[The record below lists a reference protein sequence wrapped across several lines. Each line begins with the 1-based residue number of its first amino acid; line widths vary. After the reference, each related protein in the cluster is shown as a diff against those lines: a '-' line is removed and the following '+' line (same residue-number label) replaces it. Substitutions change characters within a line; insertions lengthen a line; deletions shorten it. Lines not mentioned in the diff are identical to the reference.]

1 MTDECCEGNLANL
14 THGFITQVALSTLSG
29 AITVLKTCEDLL
41 SVTQQI
47 NIVNQCIEV
56 ISAKACDEAD
66 FPSCLPPNCWAE
78 ELAKVQINFFQK
90 IIESMKSRGAK
101 ALTIACAIT
110 TYVKR
115 SLPDIVFDRSA
126 STIKSPISD
135 DSLTSKHKQRQILD
149 SIVAILPDETRQPV
163 FSINFLCH
171 LLRIAVLLENTGD
184 CKRKIEK
191 QIMAILEHVT
201 VDDLLILS
209 LRFENERLRDLECV
223 RRIVTG
229 FVEKEKSKS
238 VICYVDFDQTP
249 SPAMARVA
257 KTVDAYLREIAR
269 ECELSVSQFN
279 GIANLVPKSVRE
291 VDDCLY
297 SAIDIYLQV
306 NADVRLAKE
315 NEKLKNELKRMKMY
329 VIDMEKNHK
338 TGYKTK
344 KPTFFSSVSKTLGKL
359 NPFKQGSKDTTNID
373 DQIERTKP
381 KRRRFSMS

>member
-1 MTDECCEGNLANL
+1 
-14 THGFITQVALSTLSG
+14 
-29 AITVLKTCEDLL
+29 
-41 SVTQQI
+41 
-47 NIVNQCIEV
+47 
-56 ISAKACDEAD
+56 
-66 FPSCLPPNCWAE
+66 
-78 ELAKVQINFFQK
+78 
-90 IIESMKSRGAK
+90 MKSRGAK

-297 SAIDIYLQV
+297 SAIDIYLQAHPNLDEIEREKACSAMDPLKLSVEARKHASQNKRLPLQIVLHTMYFDHLQIRSGQSTPSTQSTPSAQSMRLQV